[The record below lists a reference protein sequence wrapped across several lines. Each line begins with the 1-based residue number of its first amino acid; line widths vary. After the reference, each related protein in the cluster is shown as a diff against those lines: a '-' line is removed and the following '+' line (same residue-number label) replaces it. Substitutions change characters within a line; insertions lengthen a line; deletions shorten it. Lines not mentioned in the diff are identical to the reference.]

1 MHVESLR
8 ACTFALQNQ
17 YYDYVILIKTCWNAI
32 FTGFQRQWYINKKT
46 DNASE
51 RGCRMSN
58 FAHIDFRY
66 VTGIKKKIKK
76 ALKLQIFKVGKK
88 LAEFELMT
96 IKMIETRKSSSGER
110 QIKRVI
116 TSIKKFQHKSYFKLR
131 RRELKELLKKHKQFH
146 RQVALQTPEPVRFS
160 NWQSAIHQFGYWSD
174 AFDSTVIFVS
184 LWRDWWPSFL
194 ILR

>member
-1 MHVESLR
+1 MKCDFYWFPTSVVYQQE
-8 ACTFALQNQ
+8 N
-17 YYDYVILIKTCWNAI
+17 
-32 FTGFQRQWYINKKT
+32 RQCFG
-46 DNASE
+46 E
-51 RGCRMSN
+51 RMSDVKLCTYWLQIR
-58 FAHIDFRY
+58 HRD
-66 VTGIKKKIKK
+66 KKKIIKK
-76 ALKLQIFKVGKK
+76 ALKLQIFKVAKK

-174 AFDSTVIFVS
+174 AFDSAVIFVS